1 MSEKKIKEE
10 KKAAEQPK
18 IVGRLTATFMSNGD
32 ISVQG
37 FPTNLRVASAWI
49 GGIIEAVTH
58 HYITEA
64 KAGRV
69 NEKDEIVSSPLIVP
83 KGGPLIVPSRPRN
96 KG

>member
-1 MSEKKIKEE
+1 MSEKKIKAE
-10 KKAAEQPK
+10 KKAAGPK
-18 IVGRLTATFMSNGD
+18 IVGKLTATFMSNGD

-37 FPTNLRVASAWI
+37 FPTNLRIASAWI

-83 KGGPLIVPSRPRN
+83 SGGTIIVPSGARN